1 MEGQD
6 VRNRK
11 MICGRGAAQREQ
23 VIRLVADPMNIEP
36 DALRDSVRNTLSAL
50 TADELASWRDHLLS
64 GLRKA
69 GVNLGA
75 CRFLLGISGDSTDNL
90 TPSDIAHL
98 IRYVRL
104 NLPEAMKVVAGRLG
118 RLLTVSN
125 ASVTEAR
132 HFRRAA

>member
-36 DALRDSVRNTLSAL
+36 D
-50 TADELASWRDHLLS
+50 
-64 GLRKA
+64 
-69 GVNLGA
+69 
-75 CRFLLGISGDSTDNL
+75 
-90 TPSDIAHL
+90 
-98 IRYVRL
+98 
-104 NLPEAMKVVAGRLG
+104 EAMKVVAGRLG

-125 ASVTEAR
+125 VSVTEAR
-132 HFRRAA
+132 QFRRAA